1 MDERQIQGTAEQDRR
16 NRGAV
21 QGIMYS
27 LVTSEGEFCLC
38 NVKCF
43 NAPLLKCRP
52 LFLCAHDCV
61 PV

>member
-1 MDERQIQGTAEQDRR
+1 MDNRQIPGTAEQDRR

-27 LVTSEGEFCLC
+27 MVTSDGAFGLC

-43 NAPLLKCRP
+43 NAPMLKCRP

>member
-1 MDERQIQGTAEQDRR
+1 MDKRQIQGTAQQDRR

-21 QGIMYS
+21 QGIMCS
-27 LVTSEGEFCLC
+27 LVTSDGAFCLC

-43 NAPLLKCRP
+43 NAPMLKCRP

>member
-1 MDERQIQGTAEQDRR
+1 MDKRQIQGPAEQDRR

-27 LVTSEGEFCLC
+27 MVTSDGAFGLC

-43 NAPLLKCRP
+43 NAPMLKCRP